1 MKQEYWPPAVLARS
15 VEQLFLRNKSE
26 CSFDTTKN
34 KQVVLLP
41 GMGAPASQLFE
52 LVNALRSEQAFQAYG
67 VTALELGLSLGDF
80 SLTLQKL
87 IQKIES
93 DLLDKTTVEEFVL
106 YAHSHGGRFASE
118 LSTYLQKQHPD
129 LHIILIT
136 GGTPISERPKSFH
149 NWLLSL
155 AFRNW
160 PHIHQPQ
167 LEMFFALYSDGDE
180 VVDMQH
186 ATSHS
191 QANPIFLENFTHDD
205 FRQPIKIIPVLK
217 QLLGMVTK

>member
-26 CSFDTTKN
+26 CRFDTTKN
-34 KQVVLLP
+34 KQMLLLP
-41 GMGAPASQLFE
+41 GMGAPVSQLFE
-52 LVNALRSEQAFQAYG
+52 LVNALRSDQSFQAYG

-93 DLLDKTTVEEFVL
+93 KLLDKTTVEELIL

-118 LSTYLQKQHPD
+118 LSTYLQKQHPGI
-129 LHIILIT
+129 HIILIT
-136 GGTPISERPKSFH
+136 GGTPILERPKSFH

-160 PHIHQPQ
+160 PHINQPQ
-167 LEMFFALYSDGDE
+167 LDMFFALYSDGDE

-186 ATSHS
+186 ATNAS
-191 QANPIFLENFTHDD
+191 QAKLIVLDEFSHTD
-205 FRQPIKIIPVLK
+205 FIDSDKIIPVLK
-217 QLLGMVTK
+217 KLIYKDL